1 MTHAV
6 VTGTSSGIGQA
17 IARRLLDGDWRV
29 TGFDLAAPTLTTPRS
44 TPSPSTSP
52 TRGHALDA
60 LDAADGVTA
69 LVHAAGI
76 MRGGKL
82 GSLDLAAGETLW
94 RLHVDA
100 AVALADRLAPRL
112 AAGGRIVLIG
122 SRAARGVVAKSQY
135 GAAKAA
141 LVGLARAWAKEL
153 APRGITVNV
162 VAPAATETAM
172 LTDPARADMPPAE
185 VPPMG
190 RRIFPEE
197 VAALVAFL
205 LSGEAA
211 AITGPGNRDLRRR
224 VALDRTAST
233 PRVAD
238 DGLDAIEPV
247 VETIEE
253 SKAFIAAEVPK
264 NVALLKKAGFE
275 AQ

>member
-1 MTHAV
+1 MHAV
-6 VTGTSSGIGQA
+6 VTGTSSGIGKA
-17 IARRLLDGDWRV
+17 IAQRLLETGWRV
-29 TGFDLAAPTLTTPRS
+29 TGFDLAPATLT
-44 TPSPSTSP
+44 
-52 TRGHALDA
+52 HAAFRAVTVDITNQAASLAA

-82 GSLDLAAGETLW
+82 GSLDLSVGETLW

-112 AAGGRIVLIG
+112 TEGGRIVLIG
-122 SRAARGVVAKSQY
+122 SRAARGVISKSQY

-162 VAPAATETAM
+162 VAPAATDTAM
-172 LTDPARADMPPAE
+172 LSDPARADTPPAE

-190 RRIFPEE
+190 RRIYPEE

-205 LSGEAA
+205 LSRDAA
-211 AITGPGNRDLRRR
+211 AITGQEIAICGG
-224 VALDRTAST
+224 AS
-233 PRVAD
+233 
-238 DGLDAIEPV
+238 L
-247 VETIEE
+247 
-253 SKAFIAAEVPK
+253 
-264 NVALLKKAGFE
+264 
-275 AQ
+275 